1 MDIET
6 IKKQTLPN
14 IDQETLRWLA
24 DFCSR
29 KRRGPASADTFGVDS
44 ILEYMDTHA
53 VDYYFI
59 QRNYT
64 YLKTLVGAYGE
75 QYGRLEGIDRLIAD
89 L

>member
-6 IKKQTLPN
+6 IKRETLPN
-14 IDQETLRWLA
+14 IDGQTLRWLS
-24 DFCSR
+24 DFCAR
-29 KRRGPASADTFGVDS
+29 KRRKLPPESFGADD
-44 ILEYMDTHA
+44 ILAYMDTHA

-64 YLKTLVGAYGE
+64 HLNALLSAYVE
-75 QYGRLEGIDRLIAD
+75 RYGRIEAVDRLIAD